1 MNEFMAQY
9 HRVVDELMHTAGVNA
24 ALIVSRVDGIV
35 VDGNVHVGTDADAI
49 AALAA
54 RLYGRAALAATA
66 ADGTTPGF
74 LHLEGE
80 RGRVCA
86 MPQGDLLLVTV
97 AEPWANL
104 GLLRLTMRR
113 LAETLG

>member
-1 MNEFMAQY
+1 MEQIMANY
-9 HRVVDELMHTAGVNA
+9 ERVVEELMHTAGVNA
-24 ALIVSRVDGIV
+24 ALVVSRTDGIV
-35 VDGNVHVGTDADAI
+35 VDGNVHIGTDADAI

-54 RLYGRAALAATA
+54 RLYARAALAATA
-66 ADGTTPGF
+66 ADGTEPGF

-86 MPQGDLLLVTV
+86 VPQGDLLLVTV
-97 AEPWANL
+97 AEPWTNL

-113 LAETLG
+113 LAQSLG

>member
-1 MNEFMAQY
+1 MARY
-9 HRVVDELMHTAGVNA
+9 ATVIDELMQTAGVHA
-24 ALIVSRVDGIV
+24 ALIVSRADGIV
-35 VDGNVHVGTDADAI
+35 VDGNVHIGTDADAI

-54 RLYGRAALAATA
+54 SLYNRAAHAATA
-66 ADGTTPGF
+66 ADGAEPGF

-86 MPQGDLLLVTV
+86 VPQGDVLLVTV

-113 LAETLG
+113 LASSLS

>member
-1 MNEFMAQY
+1 MDDLMSQY
-9 HRVVDELMHTAGVNA
+9 GRLVDELMQTAGVNA
-24 ALIVSRVDGIV
+24 ALLVSRVDGIV
-35 VDGNVHVGTDADAI
+35 VDGSVHIGTDADAI

-54 RLYGRAALAATA
+54 TLYGRASLAATA
-66 ADGTTPGF
+66 ADGTAPGF

-97 AEPWANL
+97 AEPWATL

-113 LAETLG
+113 LAESLG

>member
-1 MNEFMAQY
+1 MARY
-9 HRVVDELMHTAGVNA
+9 DIVIDELMHTAGVRA
-24 ALIVSRVDGIV
+24 DMHIPVDHDPIGARHDEGCV
-35 VDGNVHVGTDADAI
+35 DADAI
-49 AALAA
+49 AALTA
-54 RLYGRAALAATA
+54 RLYSRAAQAATA
-66 ADGTTPGF
+66 ADGTQPGF

-86 MPQGDLLLVTV
+86 VPHGDLLLVTV

-113 LAETLG
+113 LAQSLG

>member
-9 HRVVDELMHTAGVNA
+9 NRVVDELMHTAGVNA

-49 AALAA
+49 
-54 RLYGRAALAATA
+54 A

>member
-1 MNEFMAQY
+1 MAQY
-9 HRVVDELMHTAGVNA
+9 DAVVDELLHTPGVHA
-24 ALIVSRVDGIV
+24 ALIVSRADGIV
-35 VDGNVHVGTDADAI
+35 VDGNVHIGTDADAI
-49 AALAA
+49 AALTA
-54 RLYGRAALAATA
+54 RLYGQAAQAAA
-66 ADGTTPGF
+66 ASDGAEPGF

-104 GLLRLTMRR
+104 GILRLTMRR
-113 LAETLG
+113 LALGLG

>member
-1 MNEFMAQY
+1 MAHY
-9 HRVVDELMHTAGVNA
+9 DIVVDELMHTAGVHA
-24 ALIVSRVDGIV
+24 ALIVSRADGIV

-49 AALAA
+49 AALTA
-54 RLYGRAALAATA
+54 RLYSRAAQAATA
-66 ADGTTPGF
+66 ADGTQPGF

-80 RGRVCA
+80 HGRVCA
-86 MPQGDLLLVTV
+86 MPHGDLLLVTV

-113 LAETLG
+113 LARSLG

>member
-1 MNEFMAQY
+1 MARY
-9 HRVVDELMHTAGVNA
+9 DVVVDELMHTAGVNA

-35 VDGNVHVGTDADAI
+35 IDGNVHIGTDADAI
-49 AALAA
+49 AALTAS
-54 RLYGRAALAATA
+54 LYGRAALAATA
-66 ADGTTPGF
+66 ADGTEPGF

-86 MPQGDLLLVTV
+86 VPRGDLLLVTV

-113 LAETLG
+113 LAHTLG

>member
-1 MNEFMAQY
+1 MAQY
-9 HRVVDELMHTAGVNA
+9 DLVVDELMHTNGVHA
-24 ALIVSRVDGIV
+24 ALIVSRADGIV
-35 VDGNVHVGTDADAI
+35 VDGNVHIGTDADAI

-54 RLYGRAALAATA
+54 SLYARAAQAATA
-66 ADGTTPGF
+66 ADGTAPGF

-86 MPQGDLLLVTV
+86 MPHGDLLLVTV

-113 LAETLG
+113 LANTLG